1 MRLLDHRKI
10 RGEFQ
15 APTNPEGF
23 SFFLLSADYWDC
35 TFLRQIYYD
44 VIITGFLLA
53 YNRSWLWLIK
63 HDNGEDLL
71 MGYKECHRIS
81 ESERLTDEAQNQR
94 WMCKPS
100 CGTGLRRNRYPYS
113 HAYCHEPPDG
123 TVLPI
128 LNLPQ
133 MLKNPPAVH

>member
-15 APTNPEGF
+15 ATNQSRRV

-35 TFLRQIYYD
+35 TFLRQVYYD

-63 HDNGEDLL
+63 HGNGEDLL
-71 MGYKECHRIS
+71 MGYQKCHRIS
-81 ESERLTDEAQNQR
+81 ESERIRAEAQNQR

-100 CGTGLRRNRYPYS
+100 CGTGLRKNHYHYS
-113 HAYCHEPPDG
+113 HSYCHGPPDV
-123 TVLPI
+123 TALPSEYASDG
-128 LNLPQ
+128 
-133 MLKNPPAVH
+133 KESSCS